1 MSARIQQAVN
11 QVRLT
16 NVAIVRYKR
25 GGKRFEIACYKNKV
39 VNWRNEVETD
49 LDEVL
54 QIDNVFHNV
63 SKGVLANKKD
73 LLKAFGTDDQEEI
86 CKVILQKG
94 DLQVS
99 EGERAVHFENMYRD
113 VATIV
118 AEKCVNPKTKR
129 PYPVSTIEAAMKK
142 IHYAVAPSKNAKQQ
156 ALDVIRKLKGHLP
169 LERTKMSLDVSVAA
183 SEAERLQEQLKPLNV
198 DIKKMTTDAARQ
210 VFNVHVH
217 AAPDMFRQLNEVVLQ
232 MPQGAINVRE
242 YSVQEQGEA
251 DVEDAAEYLTNVSIK
266 ESVPAKEEIP
276 TEKETEAAVPPAS
289 PGKSK
294 AKKRRKKRRNRHIIQ
309 NAKDHDHE
317 HDQVGA
323 QTEVHEAPT
332 KPCPDRGA
340 ESTTRP
346 VSGVVEKEEE
356 KSGLKCSTCI
366 IYFGNDTTLQRQH
379 YRSDLH
385 RFNLKL
391 KMKKLD
397 PITGETFAMMDEAEK
412 DAILLDYS

>member
-73 LLKAFGTDDQEEI
+73 LLKAFGTDDQEAI
-86 CKVILQKG
+86 CKIILEKG

-99 EGERAVHFENMYRD
+99 EGERAVHLENMFKD

-118 AEKCVNPKTKR
+118 AEKCVNPNTNR

-142 IHYAVAPSKNAKQQ
+142 IHYAVAPSKSTKQQ
-156 ALDVIRKLKGHLP
+156 ALDVIRKLQPHLP
-169 LERTKMSLDVSVAA
+169 IERTKMSLDISVADA
-183 SEAERLQEQLKPLNV
+183 QAEILQEQLKAFDLEV
-198 DIKKMTTDAARQ
+198 KKTSRDAEKQ
-210 VFNVHVH
+210 LFTMHVH
-217 AAPDMFRQLNEVVLQ
+217 AAPDKFRALNALVLK
-232 MPQGAINVRE
+232 MPNGAINVRD

-251 DVEDAAEYLTNVSIK
+251 DVEEAVEYLTK
-266 ESVPAKEEIP
+266 MSVNQPGLPAEPKSVGADQGGMEHGR
-276 TEKETEAAVPPAS
+276 S
-289 PGKSK
+289 KSK
-294 AKKRRKKRRNRHIIQ
+294 KKKKKRRNRHLQ
-309 NAKDHDHE
+309 SGNTGESNSGASAEAEAGNAS
-317 HDQVGA
+317 
-323 QTEVHEAPT
+323 TEEVSGGSVEKAEAHEAEEQ
-332 KPCPDRGA
+332 K
-340 ESTTRP
+340 
-346 VSGVVEKEEE
+346 EKIQ
-356 KSGLKCSTCI
+356 SGLKCTTCV

-379 YRSDLH
+379 YRSELH
-385 RFNLKL
+385 RINLKL
-391 KMKKLD
+391 KMKKL
-397 PITGETFAMMDEAEK
+397 PPLTSETFEMMDQSEK
-412 DAILLDYS
+412 DEILLDYS